1 MKVLIAGICGAVARR
16 VAVRLSEAGHEV
28 AGIDTRPWPD
38 KPEAIALFDLD
49 IRKRAAEDVFRRE
62 RPEAV
67 LHMATVS
74 AWASRGEGRNRM
86 NLGATRAVFDHC
98 KAFGVRQVVFVGRH
112 TFYGAAADSPLY
124 HKEDEAPL
132 ALESFPELADLIA
145 ADLYAAAALW
155 QMPEATTAVLRVVY
169 TLGPSGQGTLAS
181 FLKGPVVPM
190 VAGFDPLMQ
199 FMHEED
205 AAAAIALA
213 VEKKLRGVYNVA
225 GPQPVPLSIIARAL
239 GRPRLPL
246 PEFIARLALGRAG
259 LPDLPAGALGHVKFP
274 VVVDAGAFQQ
284 ATGFAPAHD
293 ETETLRLFE
302 SAFPRPAN

>member
-16 VAVRLSEAGHEV
+16 VAVDLCESGHEV
-28 AGIDTRPWPD
+28 VGIDTRPWPN

-74 AWASRGEGRNRM
+74 AWVSRGESRSRM
-86 NLGATRAVFDHC
+86 NLGGTRAVFDHC
-98 KAFGVRQVVFVGRH
+98 RDFGVRHIVFVGRH

-124 HKEDEAPL
+124 HREDEAPL

-145 ADLYAAAALW
+145 ADLYAATALW
-155 QMPEATTAVLRVVY
+155 RMPEASTAVLRVVY
-169 TLGPSGQGTLAS
+169 TLGPSGQGTMAS

-190 VAGFDPLMQ
+190 IAGFDPLFQ

-205 AAAAIALA
+205 AARAIELAL
-213 VEKKLRGVYNVA
+213 EKKLRGVFNVA
-225 GPQPVPLSIIARAL
+225 GPQPVPLSVIAEAL

-246 PEFIARLALGRAG
+246 PEFVARLALGHAG
-259 LPDLPAGALGHVKFP
+259 LPDLPPGALGHVKYP
-274 VVVDAGAFQQ
+274 VVVDASAFRS
-284 ATGFAPAHD
+284 AAGFSHSHD
-293 ETETLRLFE
+293 ETETLRLF
-302 SAFPRPAN
+302 AQDFPRPSA